1 MGPEILNVREAVHR
15 IGKVSTP
22 MQQPSS
28 DTESLSG
35 CSRLG
40 DLRHRTRKSEVLL
53 FIYILPYL
61 RFEEAR
67 KCEGILVQKEV
78 QGHFYGVWV

>member
-1 MGPEILNVREAVHR
+1 MSSFQDPANQRGPETLNVRESVHR
-15 IGKVSTP
+15 AGKVSTL
-22 MQQPSS
+22 MQRPSE

-40 DLRHRTRKSEVLL
+40 DLRHRTRKSEALL

-61 RFEEAR
+61 GFEEAR
-67 KCEGILVQKEV
+67 NVKAS
-78 QGHFYGVWV
+78 